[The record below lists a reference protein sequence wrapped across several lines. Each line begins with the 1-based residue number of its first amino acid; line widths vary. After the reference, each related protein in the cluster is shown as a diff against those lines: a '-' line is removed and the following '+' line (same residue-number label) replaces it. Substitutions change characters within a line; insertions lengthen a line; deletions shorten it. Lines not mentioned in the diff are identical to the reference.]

1 MGKEWMNQV
10 ILLQEILIITCAFP
24 ISSHQKGTSFINFVL
39 LIKQMF
45 GGYTKIESLYIIE
58 KRLNMGTQ
66 VTLWLIDISFE
77 ILAVH

>member
-1 MGKEWMNQV
+1 MNQV

-24 ISSHQKGTSFINFVL
+24 ISSLEKGTSFINFVL

-58 KRLNMGTQ
+58 KRLNMGKQ

-77 ILAVH
+77 IPAVH